1 MVLRWKACRKWWHN
15 SNAFGCLLKSF
26 KNFFYIPFW
35 FLSRR
40 SSLPFHFLF
49 FFLPL
54 IDPPVVIPL
63 TWPQGTYGLPM
74 TTHGC
79 HGIMG
84 IVIMKTRSVTAGPIP
99 TTWREKKVFGQIN
112 RPFVSKPRIKAQNM
126 TLLGHQDNIVSSRKE
141 TVPKVC
147 FRKDNNNESNN
158 VYNTWPFL

>member
-74 TTHGC
+74 TIHGC
-79 HGIMG
+79 PKAAGFTWHHGYRYHENEIG
-84 IVIMKTRSVTAGPIP
+84 NSWSYPYHLAGKKSIWTNQQAFCIKTKDQGTKYDLNWSPGQYCLF
-99 TTWREKKVFGQIN
+99 KKGDCPEGLF
-112 RPFVSKPRIKAQNM
+112 S
-126 TLLGHQDNIVSSRKE
+126 
-141 TVPKVC
+141 
-147 FRKDNNNESNN
+147 
-158 VYNTWPFL
+158 